1 MKYFLFGYTIL
12 VALLVLKL
20 PQDKELSESIKRG
33 QTVYSDFC
41 ISCHMEKGE
50 GVPYTFPPLAKSD
63 YLASNREASIRGVK
77 YGQRGEITV
86 NGVVYN
92 NTMMPMGLED
102 QEIADVL
109 NYVMNS
115 WGNSQD
121 KPVTPEEVAQT
132 GPR

>member
-1 MKYFLFGYTIL
+1 MKYFSLTYVACIVIL
-12 VALLVLKL
+12 ALNLQ
-20 PQDKELSESIKRG
+20 QDKELTESINRG
-33 QTVYSDFC
+33 KEVYADFC
-41 ISCHMEKGE
+41 VTCHLENGE
-50 GVPYTFPPLAKSD
+50 GVEYTFPPLAKSD
-63 YLASNREASIRGVK
+63 YLTNNREASIRGVK

-121 KPVTPEEVAQT
+121 KPVTEEEVAET

>member
-1 MKYFLFGYTIL
+1 MKYIVVSYLIC
-12 VALLVLKL
+12 VLVLAL
-20 PQDKELSESIKRG
+20 SLRQDKELTESIKRG
-33 QTVYSDFC
+33 KSVYTDFC
-41 ISCHMEKGE
+41 VTCHLENGE
-50 GVPYTFPPLAKSD
+50 GVEYTFPPLAKSD
-63 YLASNREASIRGVK
+63 DLANNREASIRGVK

-86 NGVVYN
+86 NGKVYD

-115 WGNSQD
+115 WGNKQEQ
-121 KPVTPEEVAQT
+121 PVTTKEVAET

>member
-1 MKYFLFGYTIL
+1 MIC
-12 VALLVLKL
+12 VAALVLNL
-20 PQDKELSESIKRG
+20 QQDKKLSESIRRG
-33 QTVYSDFC
+33 KVVYANFC
-41 ISCHMEKGE
+41 VTCHMENGE
-50 GVPYTFPPLAKSD
+50 GVPYTFPPLAQSD
-63 YLASNREASIRGVK
+63 YLANYREASIRGVK

-86 NGVVYN
+86 NGEVYN

-109 NYVMNS
+109 NFVMNS

-121 KPVTPEEVAQT
+121 KPVTAEEVSQT

>member
-1 MKYFLFGYTIL
+1 MKYFLLTYLVCVLIL
-12 VALLVLKL
+12 AFNLR
-20 PQDKELSESIKRG
+20 QDKELVESIKRG
-33 QTVYSDFC
+33 ETIYADFC
-41 ISCHMEKGE
+41 VTCHLENGE
-50 GVPYTFPPLAKSD
+50 GVEYTFPPLAKSD
-63 YLASNREASIRGVK
+63 YLVKYRKASIRGVK

-86 NGVVYN
+86 NGKVYN

-115 WGNSQD
+115 WGNKQD
-121 KPVTPEEVAQT
+121 KPVTEEEVAET